1 MSNNEMLNEAI
12 YKALADGVAKL
23 IKNGLAFTVMLG
35 TIGGLSWGIA
45 WQHAQFEAD
54 WSEVKF
60 EIREL
65 KQEHSAQLNDYRR
78 LEYELRKEISECNE
92 KRIEQAQQIAR
103 LEAIMKRR

>member
-1 MSNNEMLNEAI
+1 MSNKEMLNEAI
-12 YKALADGVAKL
+12 YKALGEGVSKL
-23 IKNGLAFTVMLG
+23 IRNGLAFTVMLG

-54 WSEVKF
+54 WTEVKS

-65 KQEHSAQLNDYRR
+65 KQEHSSQLNEYRR
-78 LEYELRKEISECNE
+78 LEQDLRKEIAECNE